1 MALTVLALGWLV
13 TWALGM
19 GLVAA
24 LPRKTES
31 IANAGELTWTMGS
44 GWFVGAL
51 LVTLWMR
58 AISLAGIKFGVV
70 AIGAPLIMLA
80 ALLLG
85 IVWRRR
91 KDHWAKLLRGARRSL
106 GGADLA
112 GWRRGAWLWLLAW
125 VALRFTLL
133 MGEIVWRPLYPWD
146 AWTQWATKARVW
158 YELKSMVPFATAPE
172 WLQSNGSAY
181 FDAAPHYP
189 ATVSLWQ
196 VWSCLL
202 LGRWDDSLMNLPWWC
217 TGVALSLAVF
227 GFLRRIDIEPPGA
240 LVATALVTA
249 APILNV
255 HIALAGYADL
265 PMAAYMT
272 LSALAGYLW
281 IQSRSPRDLVPA
293 LLFAA
298 ALPLIKNP
306 GRIWLAL
313 LLPGIVVAIAPRRG
327 LWIVAGA
334 FATAAGVFLVLAQ
347 TNPVILGYHLHLAF
361 DLPWR
366 GLLDAYFNYANWHLL
381 WYAVVAAAILG
392 RRVLFAP
399 AVAPLTVV
407 IGGGLLFLLFGFAF
421 TNARLWVDDQSTV
434 NRATL
439 HLAPLLFIWVVVVFR
454 AWADEMRDDEAMI
467 AARRRQAAGIGDK
480 EAAPAESARTVA
492 DV

>member
-1 MALTVLALGWLV
+1 MELTLLALGWLAP
-13 TWALGM
+13 WALGM

-24 LPRKTES
+24 LLRKADNITD
-31 IANAGELTWTMGS
+31 AGELTWTMGS

-51 LVTLWMR
+51 LLTLWMR
-58 AISLAGIKFGVV
+58 AISLVGIKFGVV
-70 AIGAPLIMLA
+70 AIGAPLMVLA

-85 IVWRRR
+85 IVWRHR
-91 KDHWAKLLRGARRSL
+91 KDYWATLLRGAWRSL
-106 GGADLA
+106 AGADVA
-112 GWRRGAWLWLLAW
+112 GWRRGAWLVLLAW
-125 VALRFTLL
+125 FALRFTLL

-158 YELKSMVPFATAPE
+158 YELKSMVPFVSVAE
-172 WLQSNGSAY
+172 WLQANGNAY

-189 ATVSLWQ
+189 ATVPLWQ

-202 LGRWDDSLMNLPWWC
+202 LGRWDDSLMNVPWWC
-217 TGVALSLAVF
+217 TGGALSLAIF
-227 GFLRRIDIEPPGA
+227 GFLRRIDLEPLPA
-240 LVATALVTA
+240 LVATLLVTA

-265 PMAAYMT
+265 PMAGYLT
-272 LSALAGYLW
+272 LSALAGYLC
-281 IQSRSPRDLVPA
+281 IRSRSPHDLVPA

-306 GRIWLAL
+306 GRIWLPL

-327 LWIVAGA
+327 LRIVAGA
-334 FATAAGVFLVLAQ
+334 FAAAAAAFLVLAQ
-347 TNPVILGYHLHLAF
+347 TNPVVLGYQLHLAF

-381 WYAVVAAAILG
+381 WYAVVAAVILG
-392 RRVLFAP
+392 RKVLFSP
-399 AVAPLTVV
+399 EVAPLTVV

-421 TNARLWVDDQSTV
+421 TNARVWVDDQSTV

-439 HLAPLLFIWVVVVFR
+439 HLAPLLFIWVIVVFR
-454 AWADEMRDDEAMI
+454 AWANAMRDEEAMI
-467 AARRRQAAGIGDK
+467 AAG
-480 EAAPAESARTVA
+480 RT
-492 DV
+492 